1 MKILQLSTFI
11 MCCALLSNC
20 KKSSTADLI
29 TTDPIPVVLPEITKT
44 FDIAYGTLHAAQKVD
59 VYTPKAAAPFP
70 VVVLIHG
77 GGWVQGDKMEYRTS
91 IKTEALL
98 ARGYAVVAV
107 NYRLSGIAKFPA
119 QIQDVKAA
127 VRWIRAN
134 ATTYNLNPNKI
145 GAWGTSAG
153 GHLTALLATSGG
165 INALEDFTQGD
176 ATKSSTIQAA
186 VDWFGPTDFLQ
197 MDAQTIAQG
206 CGINNATHNLAS
218 SPESSL
224 MGYAIQTQPTLVQ
237 VANPITYVTSNDPPV
252 YIAHG
257 LGDCTVPRAQGQ
269 ILYDALLA
277 AKGAT
282 DIRVNM
288 LSASGHGT
296 GQFEDLAFVNVM
308 VDFFDK
314 YFK

>member
-1 MKILQLSTFI
+1 MKILNIS
-11 MCCALLSNC
+11 ALILCSILLCNC

-29 TTDPIPVVLPEITKT
+29 TIDPVPVVLPEITKT

-59 VYTPKAAAPFP
+59 VYTPKAVAPFP

-77 GGWVQGDKMEYRTS
+77 GGWVQGDKQEYRTS
-91 IKTEALL
+91 QKTEALL
-98 ARGYAVVAV
+98 AKGYAVVAV
-107 NYRLSGIAKFPA
+107 NYRLSGVAKFPA

-134 ATTYNLNPNKI
+134 ATTYKFNPDKI

-165 INALEDFTQGD
+165 INALEDLTQGD

-206 CGINNATHNLAS
+206 CGANNATHNLAS

-237 VANPITYVTSNDPPV
+237 VANPITYVTSNDPPM

-257 LGDCTVPRAQGQ
+257 LGDCTVPRVQGQ
-269 ILYDALLA
+269 ILYDALFA

-282 DIRVNM
+282 DIKINM
-288 LSASGHGT
+288 LTASGHGT
-296 GQFEDLAFVNVM
+296 GQFEDVAFVNVM

-314 YFK
+314 YLK

>member
-1 MKILQLSTFI
+1 M
-11 MCCALLSNC
+11 
-20 KKSSTADLI
+20 
-29 TTDPIPVVLPEITKT
+29 
-44 FDIAYGTLHAAQKVD
+44 AQKVD
-59 VYTPKAAAPFP
+59 VYTPKAVAPFP

-77 GGWVQGDKMEYRTS
+77 GGWVQGDKMEYKTS

-107 NYRLSGIAKFPA
+107 NYRLSGVAKFPA

-134 ATTYNLNPNKI
+134 AATYKFNPDKI

-153 GHLTALLATSGG
+153 GHLTALLATSSG
-165 INALEDFTQGD
+165 INALEDLTQGD

-186 VDWFGPTDFLQ
+186 VDWFGPTDLLQ
-197 MDAQTIAQG
+197 MDAQTIAQS
-206 CGINNATHNLAS
+206 CGANNATHNGPN

-224 MGYAIQTQPTLVQ
+224 MGYPIQTQPNLVQ
-237 VANPITYVTSNDPPV
+237 LANPITYVTSNDPPM

-282 DIRVNM
+282 DIRLNM

-296 GQFEDLAFVNVM
+296 GQFEDIATVNLM
-308 VDFFDK
+308 VDFLDK
-314 YFK
+314 YLK

>member
-1 MKILQLSTFI
+1 MKKLNLALLILCVI
-11 MCCALLSNC
+11 LLSNC
-20 KKSSTADLI
+20 KK
-29 TTDPIPVVLPEITKT
+29 TTDTNTPEPAPTVLPEITKT
-44 FDIAYGTLHAAQKVD
+44 FDIAYGTLHAAQKID
-59 VYTPKAAAPFP
+59 IYTPKAVAPFP

-91 IKTEALL
+91 QKTEALL

-134 ATTYNLNPNKI
+134 ANTYKFNIDKI

-165 INALEDFTQGD
+165 INALDNLTQGD
-176 ATKSSTIQAA
+176 ATKSSVIQAA
-186 VDWFGPTDFLQ
+186 VDWFGPTDLLQ
-197 MDAQTIAQG
+197 MDAQTLAQG
-206 CGINNATHNLAS
+206 CSANNATHNS
-218 SPESSL
+218 PNSPESSL
-224 MGYAIQTQPTLVQ
+224 MGYPIQTQPTLVQ
-237 VANPITYVTSNDPPV
+237 AANPITYVTSNDPPM
-252 YIAHG
+252 YISHG

-269 ILYDALLA
+269 ILYDALLV

-282 DIRVNM
+282 DIKIEM

-296 GQFEDLAFVNVM
+296 GQFENLTYVNLM

-314 YFK
+314 YLK

>member
-1 MKILQLSTFI
+1 MKISQLSALI
-11 MCCALLSNC
+11 ICCTLLSNC
-20 KKSSTADLI
+20 KKSSTTNLI
-29 TTDPIPVVLPEITKT
+29 TTDPLPVVLPEATKT

-59 VYTPKAAAPFP
+59 VYTPKAVAPFP

-77 GGWVQGDKMEYRTS
+77 GGWVQGDKQEYKTS

-107 NYRLSGIAKFPA
+107 NYRLSGVAKFPA

-134 ATTYNLNPNKI
+134 ATTYKFNPDKI

-165 INALEDFTQGD
+165 INTLEDFTQGD

-206 CGINNATHNLAS
+206 CGTNNATHNLAS

-224 MGYAIQTQPTLVQ
+224 MGYPIQTQPTLVQ
-237 VANPITYVTSNDPPV
+237 VANPITYVTSNDPPM

-296 GQFEDLAFVNVM
+296 GQFEDVAFVNVM

>member
-1 MKILQLSTFI
+1 MKAISISTLILCSI
-11 MCCALLSNC
+11 LLSNC

-29 TTDPIPVVLPEITKT
+29 TIDLVPVVLPEITKT

-59 VYTPKAAAPFP
+59 VYTPKALAPFP

-77 GGWVQGDKMEYRTS
+77 GGWVQGDKQEYKTS
-91 IKTEALL
+91 PKTEALL

-107 NYRLSGIAKFPA
+107 NYRLSGVAKFPA

-127 VRWIRAN
+127 VRWIKAN
-134 ATTYNLNPNKI
+134 AATYKFNSDKI

-153 GHLTALLATSGG
+153 GYLTALLATSGG
-165 INALEDFTQGD
+165 VNALEDFTQGD

-206 CGINNATHNLAS
+206 CGVNNATHNGAS
-218 SPESSL
+218 SPESNL
-224 MGYAIQTQPTLVQ
+224 MGYAIQTQPSLVQ
-237 VANPITYVTSNDPPV
+237 LANPITYVTSNDPPM

-257 LGDCTVPRAQGQ
+257 MGDCTVPRAQAQ
-269 ILYDALLA
+269 ILYDALLPL
-277 AKGAT
+277 KGTT
-282 DIRVNM
+282 DLKINM

-296 GQFEDLAFVNVM
+296 GQFEDVAFVNVM

>member
-1 MKILQLSTFI
+1 MKYVNFFAILFCILF
-11 MCCALLSNC
+11 LSNC
-20 KKSSTADLI
+20 KKSSTIDLI
-29 TTDPIPVVLPEITKT
+29 TIEPVPVVLSEKT
-44 FDIAYGTLHAAQKVD
+44 TAFDIAYGILHSSQKLD
-59 VYTPKAAAPFP
+59 VYTPKAVSPFP

-77 GGWVQGDKMEYRTS
+77 GGWVQGDKMEYKTS

-107 NYRLSGIAKFPA
+107 NYRLSNVAKFPA

-127 VRWIRAN
+127 VRWVRAN
-134 ATTYNLNPNKI
+134 AATYKLNENKI

-165 INALEDFTQGD
+165 INTLEDFTQGD

-206 CGINNATHNLAS
+206 CGVGAAIHNAPNS
-218 SPESSL
+218 FESNL
-224 MGYAIQTQPTLVQ
+224 MGYAIQTQPSLVQ
-237 VANPITYVTSNDPPV
+237 VANPITYVTPNDPPM

-257 LGDCTVPRAQGQ
+257 LGDCTVPRGQGQ
-269 ILYDALLA
+269 ILYDALLS

-282 DIRVNM
+282 DIKINM
-288 LSASGHGT
+288 LANSGHGT
-296 GQFEDLAFVNVM
+296 GQFEDVVFVNVM

>member
-1 MKILQLSTFI
+1 MKYINISIFLLCTI
-11 MCCALLSNC
+11 CLSNC

-29 TTDPIPVVLPEITKT
+29 TIDPVPVVLPEITKT

-59 VYTPKAAAPFP
+59 VYTPKAVAPFP

-91 IKTEALL
+91 QKTEALL
-98 ARGYAVVAV
+98 EKGYAVVAV
-107 NYRLSGIAKFPA
+107 NYRLSGVAKFPA

-134 ATTYNLNPNKI
+134 AATYKFNPDKI

-165 INALEDFTQGD
+165 INALENLTQGD

-206 CGINNATHNLAS
+206 CNPANATHNGPN

-224 MGYAIQTQPTLVQ
+224 MGFPIQTQPTLVQ
-237 VANPITYVTSNDPPV
+237 ATNPITYVTANDPPM

-282 DIRVNM
+282 DIKINM
-288 LSASGHGT
+288 LTASGHGT
-296 GQFEDLAFVNVM
+296 GQFEDAAFVNVM

-314 YFK
+314 YLK

>member
-1 MKILQLSTFI
+1 MKLLQLI
-11 MCCALLSNC
+11 ALISFCLFFTSC
-20 KKSSTADLI
+20 KKTNSGGE
-29 TTDPIPVVLPEITKT
+29 PIPAVLLPERTST
-44 FDIAYGTLHAAQKVD
+44 FDIAYGTLHNAQKLD
-59 VYTPKAAAPFP
+59 VYTPKATAPFP

-91 IKTEALL
+91 PKTEALL

-107 NYRLSGIAKFPA
+107 NYRLSGVAKFPA

-134 ATTYNLNPNKI
+134 VNTYKFNSDKI

-165 INALEDFTQGD
+165 INTLDNLTQGD

-186 VDWFGPTDFLQ
+186 VDWFGPTDLLQ
-197 MDAQTIAQG
+197 MDAQTLAQG
-206 CGINNATHNLAS
+206 CNPANATHNGPN

-224 MGYAIQTQPTLVQ
+224 MGYPIQTQPALVQ
-237 VANPITYVTSNDPPV
+237 VANPITYVTSNDPPM

-257 LGDCTVPRAQGQ
+257 LADCTVPRAQGQ
-269 ILYDALLA
+269 ILYDALLT
-277 AKGAT
+277 AKGPT
-282 DIRVNM
+282 DIKIDM

-296 GQFEDLAFVNVM
+296 GQFENLTYVNLM

>member
-1 MKILQLSTFI
+1 MKYVNIFTVLFCTFF
-11 MCCALLSNC
+11 LSNC
-20 KKSSTADLI
+20 KKSSTTDVI
-29 TTDPIPVVLPEITKT
+29 TTVPVPVVLPERTT
-44 FDIAYGTLHAAQKVD
+44 AFDISYGTLHSSQKVD
-59 VYTPKAAAPFP
+59 VYTPKAVAPFP

-107 NYRLSGIAKFPA
+107 NYRLSNVAKFPA

-134 ATTYNLNPNKI
+134 ATTYNFNPNKI

-165 INALEDFTQGD
+165 INALEDLTQGD

-206 CGINNATHNLAS
+206 CGASAAIHNAANS
-218 SPESSL
+218 FESNL

-237 VANPITYVTSNDPPV
+237 VANPITYVTTNDPPM

-269 ILYDALLA
+269 ILYDALVA
-277 AKGAT
+277 IKGTT
-282 DIRVNM
+282 DLKINM
-288 LSASGHGT
+288 LSNSGHGT
-296 GQFEDLAFVNVM
+296 GQFEDIAFVNVM

>member
-1 MKILQLSTFI
+1 MKNLYVFVLILCSI
-11 MCCALLSNC
+11 LLCNC
-20 KKSSTADLI
+20 KKTSTKDLI
-29 TTDPIPVVLPEITKT
+29 TIDPVPVVLPEITKT
-44 FDIAYGTLHAAQKVD
+44 FDITYGTLHTSQKVD
-59 VYTPKAAAPFP
+59 VYTPKAVAPFP

-98 ARGYAVVAV
+98 AKGYAVVAV
-107 NYRLSGIAKFPA
+107 NYRLSGVAKFPA

-134 ATTYNLNPNKI
+134 AATYKFNPDKI

-186 VDWFGPTDFLQ
+186 VDWFGPTDFLL

-206 CGINNATHNLAS
+206 CNASNATHNGPN

-224 MGYAIQTQPTLVQ
+224 MGYPIQTQPTLVQ
-237 VANPITYVTSNDPPV
+237 LANPITYVTANDPPM

-257 LGDCTVPRAQGQ
+257 LGDCTVPRAQSQ
-269 ILYDALLA
+269 ILYDALLV

-282 DIRVNM
+282 DIRINM

-296 GQFEDLAFVNVM
+296 GQFENLTFVNQM
-308 VDFFDK
+308 VDFFDS